1 MLADAISQARDT
13 AVHYE
18 FDRHAQRKK
27 RDKSEIGIH
36 SVRGGTIVGEHEI
49 IFAGHDEVIRLSHS
63 AASKEVFAQ
72 GAIRAAGFLKDQP
85 AGLYDMDDLLKT
97 M

>member
-1 MLADAISQARDT
+1 M
-13 AVHYE
+13 
-18 FDRHAQRKK
+18 
-27 RDKSEIGIH
+27 
-36 SVRGGTIVGEHEI
+36 GEHEI

-72 GAIRAAGFLKDQP
+72 GAIRAAGFLKDQS